1 MVFNKASAPCSL
13 KLEITIIWLS
23 IDAAILRKFRSWKKL
38 EFSFR
43 VWQIMVQLFSQGY
56 QEKYW
61 CGEIPGTFCLWC
73 TVYGHLMAIFWLGGP
88 MGTSWKNPLTYAGVY
103 CSDTLF
109 IMQVLYRII
118 YCDDNVVM
126 MPKGREQVLS
136 STWGANKED
145 TLARNPLQS
154 HRHQY
159 CVVSFNF

>member
-1 MVFNKASAPCSL
+1 MV
-13 KLEITIIWLS
+13 
-23 IDAAILRKFRSWKKL
+23 R
-38 EFSFR
+38 
-43 VWQIMVQLFSQGY
+43 LFSQGY

-88 MGTSWKNPLTYAGVY
+88 MGTSLKNPLTYAGVY

-145 TLARNPLQS
+145 TFVRNPLQS
-154 HRHQY
+154 PSHHQKY
-159 CVVSFNF
+159 SGYAKIRTFWRKIFWFFQIEINSQFLGDFLG